1 MPKLPDSGFS
11 RTAPFYD
18 TLAHLV
24 YGRSLQQA
32 QLALLPAIPAQARVL
47 VIGGGSGWILLQ
59 LLQTA
64 KRLDILYLDAAP
76 AMLQRAQKKYAQG
89 RQAHTCTVSFRLGN
103 EDSLQPQE
111 RFDVILTPF
120 LLDLFP
126 PKRLQHLMGNL
137 AHALAPEGKWLFA
150 DFWPVQQPPPLWQR
164 LLIRGMYTFF
174 GLISGVQARQ
184 LPDYEEHF
192 SLLGFKEKYSQQF
205 YGGMVQAKVFE
216 RG

>member
-1 MPKLPDSGFS
+1 M
-11 RTAPFYD
+11 
-18 TLAHLV
+18 
-24 YGRSLQQA
+24 
-32 QLALLPAIPAQARVL
+32 L

-59 LLQTA
+59 LLQTG
-64 KRLDILYLDAAP
+64 KQLDVLYLDAAP
-76 AMLQRAQKKYAQG
+76 AMLQRAQKMFAQYAKP
-89 RQAHTCTVSFRLGN
+89 HTCTVSFRLGN

-111 RFDVILTPF
+111 QFDVILTPF

-126 PKRLQHLMGNL
+126 PQRLRQLMRRL

-150 DFWPVQQPPPLWQR
+150 DFWPVQQPPPLWQK

-174 GLISGVQARQ
+174 GLISGVQASQ
-184 LPDYEEHF
+184 LPDYAEHF
-192 SLLGFKEKYSQQF
+192 KALGFEEMYSQQF